1 MAPVTITDLL
11 MLVAVLFILY
21 FISNTITTKKE
32 DFADINDL
40 QNFQENTLA
49 STRLVQKDKSC
60 SQASIN
66 QNRLDYIF
74 NGTKFVR

>member
-21 FISNTITTKKE
+21 FILNTITTKKE